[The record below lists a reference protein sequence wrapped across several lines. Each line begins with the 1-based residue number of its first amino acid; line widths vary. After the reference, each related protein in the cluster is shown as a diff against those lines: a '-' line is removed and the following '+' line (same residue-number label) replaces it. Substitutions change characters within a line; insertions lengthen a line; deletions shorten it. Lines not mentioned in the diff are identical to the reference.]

1 MNLERHYHQMWTHSS
16 RQFDA
21 GRFEYDAL
29 IDNVKDMRRGITLLA
44 RPSERVRTAVEN
56 LLHDLRTTEP
66 QQYYYPNTDIHLTV
80 LSIISC
86 YEGFSL
92 NLIDPA
98 AYTGLVQEVLHA
110 HSSFKIHF
118 SGLTAS
124 PSCLLVQ
131 GFPLNN
137 ELKKIRDDLRKRFRA
152 SCLQHSIDK
161 RYSIQTAHSTILRFK
176 APLSKPAIFL
186 QKIREF
192 RDIDFGTF
200 EVNELELVFNDWY
213 QRAENTVLLGKYT
226 LDSRIR

>member
-1 MNLERHYHQMWTHSS
+1 MWTHSS
-16 RQFDA
+16 RQFDS

-29 IDNVKDMRRGITLLA
+29 IDNVKDTRRGITLLA
-44 RPSERVRTAVEN
+44 RPCERVRTAVEN
-56 LLHDLRTTEP
+56 LLNDLRTTEP
-66 QQYYYPNTDIHLTV
+66 QQYYYPNTDIHLTI

-92 NLIDPA
+92 NLVDPA
-98 AYTGLVQEVLHA
+98 AYTGLVQEVLRA
-110 HSSFKIHF
+110 HSSFKIRF

-124 PSCLLVQ
+124 PSCVLVQ

-152 SCLQHSIDK
+152 SGLKHSIDK

-176 APLSKPAIFL
+176 APLSEPSVFL
-186 QKIREF
+186 QKVRNF
-192 RDIDFGTF
+192 RSIDFGTF

-213 QRAENTVLLGKYT
+213 QKAENTVLLGKYT